1 MEKFKYKAK
10 DKEGKSVEGL
20 VEAISQEQAAKILRE
35 KNLLVITLSK
45 KGESITIQ
53 VKKGFGRVTSQDK
66 VNFTR
71 QLSTMINAGLNI
83 TKALR
88 ILENQSN
95 PALAHLIS
103 EVSRSVEGGSNLA
116 DALEK
121 YPRVFDR
128 IYISLIRAGEAAG
141 LLDKILLRLADN
153 LEKNTEF
160 RRKVIGAM
168 VYPAIVVGG
177 MFIVVIIM
185 ITLVIPKLTSI
196 YEDFQAE
203 LPAMTK
209 LLMGVSKFATNYW
222 WLALMMVG
230 GLIFLGK
237 FLLKNPQ
244 SRKQLDELT
253 FNLPIIGKLRKA
265 LILTEFTRIG
275 GLLIGSGIL
284 IVEALNIT
292 CSALGSPKYED
303 KMKEASKAVEKGIP
317 LATALDRTEIFPP
330 ILPQMIAVGEETG
343 KLDEVLEK
351 VSVFFEQEADAA
363 VKGLT
368 TAIEPII
375 MIILGVGVGFLMISI
390 ITPIYNL
397 TSQF

>member
-1 MEKFKYKAK
+1 
-10 DKEGKSVEGL
+10 
-20 VEAISQEQAAKILRE
+20 
-35 KNLLVITLSK
+35 
-45 KGESITIQ
+45 
-53 VKKGFGRVTSQDK
+53 
-66 VNFTR
+66 
-71 QLSTMINAGLNI
+71 
-83 TKALR
+83 
-88 ILENQSN
+88 
-95 PALAHLIS
+95 
-103 EVSRSVEGGSNLA
+103 
-116 DALEK
+116 
-121 YPRVFDR
+121 
-128 IYISLIRAGEAAG
+128 
-141 LLDKILLRLADN
+141 
-153 LEKNTEF
+153 
-160 RRKVIGAM
+160 M

-185 ITLVIPKLTSI
+185 IIFVIPKLTSI

-265 LILTEFTRIG
+265 LILTEFTRTL

-303 KMKEASKAVEKGIP
+303 KMKEASKAVKKGS
-317 LATALDRTEIFPP
+317 LWQ
-330 ILPQMIAVGEETG
+330 LP
-343 KLDEVLEK
+343 
-351 VSVFFEQEADAA
+351 
-363 VKGLT
+363 
-368 TAIEPII
+368 
-375 MIILGVGVGFLMISI
+375 
-390 ITPIYNL
+390 
-397 TSQF
+397 